1 LSNLNLKKGTII
13 VVSAPSGSGKTTIV
27 KQLLAE
33 FPELKFSISA
43 TTRAKREN
51 ETNGVEYFFI
61 SEEEFLEK
69 IKRNEF
75 VEWEKFYDYYYD
87 TFKSVIEDTI
97 NSGQSVILEVYVKG
111 ALAIKN
117 IYPDAVLIYIVP
129 PSFDELVKRLKNRK
143 TETPEDFRK
152 RILRMEMELNERKK
166 FDYFIENSVLEKAV
180 EDAKSLIK
188 KIIKG
193 EDDGNSTHRSEERRV
208 GKECRSR
215 WTRNE

>member
-1 LSNLNLKKGTII
+1 MSNLNLKKGTII

-75 VEWEKFYDYYYD
+75 VEWEKFYDYYYG

-97 NSGQSVILEVYVKG
+97 NSGQSVILEVDVKG

-152 RILRMEMELNERKK
+152 RILRMEMELNERKAPLS
-166 FDYFIENSVLEKAV
+166 D
-180 EDAKSLIK
+180 
-188 KIIKG
+188 
-193 EDDGNSTHRSEERRV
+193 R
-208 GKECRSR
+208 
-215 WTRNE
+215 

>member
-1 LSNLNLKKGTII
+1 MKKGTII

-75 VEWEKFYDYYYD
+75 VEWEKFYDYYYG

-97 NSGQSVILEVYVKG
+97 NSGQSVILEVDVKG

-193 EDDGNSTHRSEERRV
+193 EDDGNSTH
-208 GKECRSR
+208 
-215 WTRNE
+215 